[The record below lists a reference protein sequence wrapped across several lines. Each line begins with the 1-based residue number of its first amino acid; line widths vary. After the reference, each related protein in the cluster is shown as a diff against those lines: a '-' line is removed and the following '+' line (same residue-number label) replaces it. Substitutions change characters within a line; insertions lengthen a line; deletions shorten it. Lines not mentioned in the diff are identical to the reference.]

1 MITWLKR
8 MFVGADPVELD
19 ITEHLVSAQ
28 HDWERRERE
37 RLRDHFAGQAL
48 AGIAATIPDMKP
60 PYNWG
65 TIAQD
70 CYRGADAMLA
80 ERERQS

>member
-48 AGIAATIPDMKP
+48 AGTNPFELSGWGDAEIAERFYQI
-60 PYNWG
+60 
-65 TIAQD
+65 
-70 CYRGADAMLA
+70 ADAMLA
-80 ERERQS
+80 ERERRQ